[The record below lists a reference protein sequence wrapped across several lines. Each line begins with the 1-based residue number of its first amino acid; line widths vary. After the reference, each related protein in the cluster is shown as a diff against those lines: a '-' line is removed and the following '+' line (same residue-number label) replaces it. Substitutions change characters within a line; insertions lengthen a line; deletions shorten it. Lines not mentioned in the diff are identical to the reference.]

1 MNHYRGGHEEGDG
14 GHEEDADPKQTSLFE
29 GWVGALDGLSPGMS
43 AASSSES
50 LKNAMRRRGG
60 GRSAGF
66 ERETDSEEW
75 SSKVSLD
82 GSSENLGEGAG
93 AVDFRGEPSGPL
105 SAVQP
110 NFGLW
115 RAASRTSTQ
124 RTRVQF
130 QVSVETQLGDQVRVV
145 GSCPPLGC
153 WQPDKS
159 QPLTTDPSMYPMW
172 TGSVEMSS
180 SEPFE
185 YKYLIER
192 QVTEHGGD
200 SHGRDTCGSGR
211 EFMWETSISN
221 RIATP
226 EGVFIVLEDGK
237 FNVER
242 ATVFDRSHR
251 KVNLSHASRYNG
263 FLEQDVTLTG
273 ECLYIISFKLP
284 IKTTRGPSGEYMF
297 DWHPGSHSTTSSR
310 HAGYVVEKLRKLRKR
325 VQICYIGWLGI
336 EVPDSDHELVRNLLR
351 SQMQCLPVFLDNSRA
366 AEFEKIC
373 DTIIRPMFH
382 LAVPVNTDMCDAFH
396 KPPHQWQSMWQMY
409 NKVNLEMVAVLVEA
423 FNDNDYV
430 WVIDTELLMVPAF
443 VGTRCK
449 TANVAFVFNTPF
461 PSSDIFRMLPAR
473 KDILRSLLNS
483 DMIMFHCFTYA
494 RHFLTCCSR
503 LLGLEYH
510 AMRGGLLQLLFRGRC
525 VFAWR
530 CAPRLTCD
538 KGPPAALVTLA
549 LHVCASVCVCVCVC
563 VCACV
568 CVYVERVRSRARGRG

>member
-1 MNHYRGGHEEGDG
+1 MQNSFFD
-14 GHEEDADPKQTSLFE
+14 
-29 GWVGALDGLSPGMS
+29 GWVGALDGLSPGLS

-50 LKNAMRRRGG
+50 LKGLMRGRRAG
-60 GRSAGF
+60 GRAGV
-66 ERETDSEEW
+66 ERETDSDW
-75 SSKVSLD
+75 SSKVSRD
-82 GSSENLGEGAG
+82 SSSENLRD
-93 AVDFRGEPSGPL
+93 VNDFRAEPRGPL
-105 SAVQP
+105 SAAQS
-110 NFGLW
+110 NLGLSERAW

-124 RTRVQF
+124 QTRVQF
-130 QVSVETQLGDQVRVV
+130 QVSVETELGDQVRVV
-145 GSCPPLGC
+145 GSCPQLGC

-192 QVTEHGGD
+192 QARVHHGF
-200 SHGRDTCGSGR
+200 SHTSQPSNAER
-211 EFMWETSISN
+211 EFTWETSISN
-221 RIATP
+221 RSATP

-263 FLEQDVTLTG
+263 FLEQAVTVTG

-284 IKTTRGPSGEYMF
+284 VKTTRGPSGEYMF

-325 VQICYIGWLGI
+325 AEIWYIGWLGI
-336 EVPDSDHELVRNLLR
+336 EIPERDQELVRNLLR
-351 SQMQCLPVFLDNSRA
+351 AQMRCLPVFIDNARA

-373 DTIIRPMFH
+373 DSIIRPMFH
-382 LAVPVNTDMCDAFH
+382 LSVPVNTDMCDAFH

-409 NKVNLEMVAVLVEA
+409 NKVNLEMVTVLVEA

-510 AMRGGLLQLLFRGRC
+510 AMRGGLLQLLFRGR
-525 VFAWR
+525 
-530 CAPRLTCD
+530 
-538 KGPPAALVTLA
+538 
-549 LHVCASVCVCVCVC
+549 
-563 VCACV
+563 
-568 CVYVERVRSRARGRG
+568 